1 METLRYKGFIG
12 SIEAELEDNT
22 LYGKVLGLD
31 KGTLV
36 TYKGQTLAELK
47 DDFKNAVDD
56 YIAHCKENG
65 IPLHKSYSGSFN
77 VRIPVELH
85 ARAAV
90 KAQELGISLNAFV
103 RESLAKAVML

>member
-36 TYKGQTLAELK
+36 TYQGQTLTELK
-47 DDFKNAVDD
+47 EDFMNAVDD
-56 YIAHCKENG
+56 YIDHCKENG

-77 VRIPVELH
+77 IRIPSELH

-90 KAQELGISLNAFV
+90 TAQELGISLNAFV
-103 RESLAKAVML
+103 RESIAKAVL